1 MLISLVQEQTATMR
15 KESFDIVVHLKS
27 SDFLGTDEGTQ
38 LLQSLKK
45 IPGFEKSYK
54 TKFKDSEVLW
64 LEFHGEV
71 PQGRSHPLMLF
82 NVVDSLEEKGYM
94 EIKGCIEKEYHLYF
108 VGAECSEGKLC
119 IN

>member
-1 MLISLVQEQTATMR
+1 MR

-27 SDFLGTDEGTQ
+27 KTISDFLRTDKGTQ
-38 LLQSLKK
+38 LLQSLET
-45 IPGFEKSYK
+45 IPGFKKSYK
-54 TKFKDSEVLW
+54 TKFKDREVLW
-64 LEFHGEV
+64 LEFHGKV

-82 NVVDSLEEKGYM
+82 DVVDSLGEKGYM
-94 EIKGCIEKEYHLYF
+94 ERKERIEKEYHLYF